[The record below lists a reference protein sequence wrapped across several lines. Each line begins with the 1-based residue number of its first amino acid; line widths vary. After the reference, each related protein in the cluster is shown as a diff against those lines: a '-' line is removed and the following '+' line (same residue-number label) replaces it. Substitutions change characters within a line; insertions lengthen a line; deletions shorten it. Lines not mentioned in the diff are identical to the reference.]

1 MENLSYE
8 IKFDLYENEPVGGI
22 HFHMNRFALKLGSD
36 TDKATQNAYFKRKTT
51 CQVVNRA
58 VRI

>member
-8 IKFDLYENEPVGGI
+8 IKFDLYENEPVCGI

-36 TDKATQNAYFKRKTT
+36 TD
-51 CQVVNRA
+51 
-58 VRI
+58 